1 MQNIMMV
8 KYTTEQIDRVLS
20 VLHSVAID
28 TKSHECSLP
37 MIATVLDIY
46 NFLRDNAVIYNE
58 IVEETEGNA
67 SDTEQEKECE
77 EEMEYEEA
85 FDDCE
90 TGEEEACEI
99 IINGGGADA

>member
-28 TKSHECSLP
+28 TKSYECSLP
-37 MIATVLDIY
+37 MLATVLDIY
-46 NFLRDNAVIYNE
+46 NFLRDNAVIYSE
-58 IVEETEGNA
+58 IIEETEGDIPEA
-67 SDTEQEKECE
+67 EEEMECE
-77 EEMEYEEA
+77 EE

-90 TGEEEACEI
+90 TAEEACEI
-99 IINGGGADA
+99 IMNGGGADA